1 MDKHSEAAKKIVKK
15 CYVVGLISFLIFL
28 LIDGVFNTYRSNSLK
43 ESAAYTARSTVR
55 RIKSQLDQYVV
66 ISDFMENALNEG
78 YILDEDSFD
87 SLAALFPNENGIIK
101 AFELA
106 PDGIVTDI
114 YPLEGNEHA
123 LGLNLLTEHVR
134 KYDADRAKES
144 KEYTLGGPYT
154 LKQGGMGALLFNPVY
169 QMDETGEESFW
180 GFVVLVIDWDKF
192 IDEIGLD
199 KLQEA
204 SYCYEI
210 WALDSQDNERV
221 VLAQSQEKMP
231 EGSITVECE
240 IPNYTWY
247 VDIVPS
253 NGWVSVQEKIGLGIL
268 CYILSLMVSTIYY
281 QISSKNYQKQQYAME
296 MEKAAIQA
304 ENANEA
310 KTRFLFNMSHDIRT
324 PMNAII
330 GYAELGEKH
339 LKEPTILEDY
349 FEKILL
355 CGKKMLHLIDNIL
368 ELARIENDQATL
380 DETIT
385 DVSKNFD
392 LCIDMFRKPIEEKHQ
407 TLKFNKNIRYP
418 YLYMD
423 DARSSEITINILSN
437 AVKYTG
443 EGGNISC
450 TLNQYPGEKEGW
462 SVLELIIADNG
473 IGMSEEFQKH
483 IFESFS
489 QERSSS
495 DSGIEGSGLGMGIV
509 KKLVDLMNGKITVQ
523 SKPGAGSTFTIT
535 LPLKIANEEERN
547 PKHADGQL
555 NIKKL
560 EGKRVL
566 LVEDNDLNA
575 EIATEL
581 LTE

>member
-1 MDKHSEAAKKIVKK
+1 MAELPQKHRVSVSGVLKILGVSRSGYRAWKQRVPSVSEKHRDHIKDAIKQICDGSHQNYGAPKITEMLHRQGESIAEKTVGNYMRQMGIKAQWVKP
-15 CYVVGLISFLIFL
+15 YTVTT
-28 LIDGVFNTYRSNSLK
+28 ID
-43 ESAAYTARSTVR
+43 
-55 RIKSQLDQYVV
+55 
-66 ISDFMENALNEG
+66 SDFSSELQN
-78 YILDEDSFD
+78 ILDE
-87 SLAALFPNENGIIK
+87 
-101 AFELA
+101 
-106 PDGIVTDI
+106 
-114 YPLEGNEHA
+114 
-123 LGLNLLTEHVR
+123 
-134 KYDADRAKES
+134 
-144 KEYTLGGPYT
+144 
-154 LKQGGMGALLFNPVY
+154 QFNPSRPDAVWVSDITY
-169 QMDETGEESFW
+169 IWTYN
-180 GFVVLVIDWDKF
+180 GFVYLTSIMDLYSRKIIAWVLSQS
-192 IDEIGLD
+192 L
-199 KLQEA
+199 EA
-204 SYCYEI
+204 I
-210 WALDSQDNERV
+210 HV
-221 VLAQSQEKMP
+221 
-231 EGSITVECE
+231 VECVNKAKQMRNVTSPLVFHSDRG
-240 IPNYTWY
+240 IQF
-247 VDIVPS
+247 
-253 NGWVSVQEKIGLGIL
+253 VSQAF
-268 CYILSLMVSTIYY
+268 
-281 QISSKNYQKQQYAME
+281 QKVTE
-296 MEKAAIQA
+296 
-304 ENANEA
+304 
-310 KTRFLFNMSHDIRT
+310 
-324 PMNAII
+324 
-330 GYAELGEKH
+330 
-339 LKEPTILEDY
+339 
-349 FEKILL
+349 
-355 CGKKMLHLIDNIL
+355 GKKMLHLIDNIL
-368 ELARIENDQATL
+368 ELERIENNQATL

-392 LCIDMFRKPIEEKHQ
+392 LCIDMFRKLIEEKHQ
-407 TLKFNKNIRYP
+407 TLKVNKNIRYP

-509 KKLVDLMNGKITVQ
+509 KKLADLMNGKITVQ
-523 SKPGAGSTFTIT
+523 SKPGAGSAFIIT